1 MDVSQEYIL
10 MCEKA
15 VEIQEQKPDFE
26 SEECNYVANFHHAK
40 ACPTHG
46 QDHLWTK
53 YLQDDFYCCTC
64 GKELVDVDHIPS
76 FEQYEQNRAYKTVWL
91 LRQDQLQE
99 MAHWGGRSV
108 GELLWI
114 FARWQ
119 DERGEDG
126 LYAHQFTSFEQLWL
140 AFVMDTIYNKTWNGD
155 DWKSAV

>member
-1 MDVSQEYIL
+1 MMEVSQEYIL

-15 VEIQEQKPDFE
+15 VEMQKTWEPQEGDYAY
-26 SEECNYVANFHHAK
+26 SMRSGA
-40 ACPTHG
+40 
-46 QDHLWTK
+46 
-53 YLQDDFYCCTC
+53 YLLFDSVIALGDALGRFQ
-64 GKELVDVDHIPS
+64 LDHI
-76 FEQYEQNRAYKTVWL
+76 WL
-91 LRQDQLQE
+91 PRQDQLQE